1 MNEHQQAVDLAKGEQ
16 ARTLMASPLFVEAF
30 DTLEASLVDTLLS
43 LPIEADDQRLRV
55 ICMHKASQQIRSILG
70 GFVSGAD
77 IVRADILEEDRRKTM
92 LDRIK
97 ERIRH
102 G

>member
-1 MNEHQQAVDLAKGEQ
+1 MSQQDDLNRGEQ
-16 ARTLMASPLFVEAF
+16 ARTLLDSPLFRDAF

-43 LPIEADDQRLRV
+43 LPIEADDARLKV
-55 ICMHKASQQIRSILG
+55 VCMHKAAQQIRGILAG
-70 GFVSGAD
+70 YVAGAD
-77 IVRADILEEDRRKTM
+77 IARAEILENERRKT
-92 LDRIK
+92 LLERIK